1 MKTNLL
7 LGLALMSIAPT
18 VANAQETAEDLYIRN
33 SVYMLKLDMPADNEE
48 YAHAYEVTNKAFD
61 GIDFA
66 KRYPNY
72 NDFNLGSHHI
82 DWSKVPTATKAEMD
96 AIEKESAKTALL
108 KSTLA
113 SMGVKVDPIAEREYA
128 ARLLNYFNANKF
140 GNQLVAKWHV
150 PEGADY
156 KTVTKWDEGI
166 AMIYNLG
173 MKGMSDEARE
183 NAKKT
188 KNNDVF
194 YNSEAKLLNTTY
206 VCVNNYRMM
215 NAQEKSATAIA
226 MAKVSLEFLPGIA
239 KMAGQVAVKAAEKAA
254 EKTKGYFVRTNAYL
268 FKLDWDQN
276 KSTDFY
282 NKYWEH
288 VADFNA
294 NANYQLKYVG
304 RSSKYAGAGLTM
316 KSANL
321 DKLIA
326 RGALRATDAAFA
338 ALQRDYEEFRPMSSL
353 HEVDG
358 KLVAYIGTKEGVKA
372 GDKFDVFMCEK
383 TDKGVEWN
391 KVGSIKVAK
400 NSVWDNQ
407 EGANETLEGAAE
419 DGEETDGN
427 ATLKYTTFDGK
438 PGKKVGEGC
447 MIRLAK

>member
-1 MKTNLL
+1 MKTNLF
-7 LGLALMSIAPT
+7 LGLALLSMAPNA
-18 VANAQETAEDLYIRN
+18 VSAQENADSLYIRN

-66 KRYPNY
+66 TRYPNY

-82 DWSKVPTATKAEMD
+82 DWSTVPTATKAEMD
-96 AIEKESAKTALL
+96 AIEKESAKDALL
-108 KSTLA
+108 KTTLA

-150 PEGADY
+150 PQGADY
-156 KTVTKWDEGI
+156 KNVAAFDMGTIYEYGKVGLSEEARKVAQETGNND
-166 AMIYNLG
+166 MFYNLH
-173 MKGMSDEARE
+173 
-183 NAKKT
+183 T
-188 KNNDVF
+188 
-194 YNSEAKLLNTTY
+194 KLLSTTY

-215 NAQEKSATAIA
+215 NAKEKSATAIA
-226 MAKVSLEFLPGIA
+226 MAKVTLEFLPGIA
-239 KMAGQVAVKAAEKAA
+239 KMTGNIAVKAAETAA
-254 EKTKGYFVRTNAYL
+254 AKTKGYFVRTNAYL
-268 FKLDWDQN
+268 FKLDWDSE
-276 KSTDFY
+276 KTLEMY
-282 NKYWEH
+282 NKYWNN

-338 ALQRDYEEFRPMSSL
+338 ALQRDYDEFRPMSSL
-353 HEVDG
+353 HVEDG

-372 GDKFDVFMCEK
+372 GDKFDVFMCQKNDNEI
-383 TDKGVEWN
+383 EWK
-391 KVGSIKVAK
+391 KVGTIKVAK

-407 EGANETLEGAAE
+407 EGANETLEGEAE
-419 DGEETDGN
+419 DGEKKEGN
-427 ATLKYTTFDGK
+427 AELKYTVFDGK

-447 MIRLAK
+447 LIRLAK

>member
-1 MKTNLL
+1 MKTNLFF
-7 LGLALMSIAPT
+7 GLALLSMAPNA
-18 VANAQETAEDLYIRN
+18 VSAQENADSLYIRN

-66 KRYPNY
+66 TRYPNY

-82 DWSKVPTATKAEMD
+82 DWSTVPTATKAEMD
-96 AIEKESAKTALL
+96 AIEKESAKDALL
-108 KSTLA
+108 KTTLA

-150 PEGADY
+150 PQGADY
-156 KTVTKWDEGI
+156 KNVAAFDMGTIYEYGKVGLSEEARKVAQETGNND
-166 AMIYNLG
+166 MFYNLH
-173 MKGMSDEARE
+173 
-183 NAKKT
+183 T
-188 KNNDVF
+188 
-194 YNSEAKLLNTTY
+194 KLLSTTY

-215 NAQEKSATAIA
+215 NAKEKSATAIA
-226 MAKVSLEFLPGIA
+226 MAKVTLEFLPGIA
-239 KMAGQVAVKAAEKAA
+239 KTAGNIAVKAAETAA
-254 EKTKGYFVRTNAYL
+254 AKTKGYFVRTNAYL
-268 FKLDWDQN
+268 FKLNWDSE
-276 KSTDFY
+276 KTLEMY
-282 NKYWEH
+282 NKYWNN

-338 ALQRDYEEFRPMSSL
+338 ALQRDYDEFRPMSSL
-353 HEVDG
+353 HEEDG

-372 GDKFDVFMCEK
+372 GDKFDVFMCQKNDNEI
-383 TDKGVEWN
+383 EWK
-391 KVGSIKVAK
+391 KVGTIKVAK

-407 EGANETLEGAAE
+407 EGANETLEGEAE
-419 DGEETDGN
+419 DGEKKEGN
-427 ATLKYTTFDGK
+427 AELKYTIFDGK

-447 MIRLAK
+447 LIRLAK